1 MSRAGAGRVV
11 VVIPAG
17 AGADS
22 AVGTR
27 PVVTMGQLLAL
38 LGHRAVLRTM

>member
-1 MSRAGAGRVV
+1 MSRTGASRLAM
-11 VVIPAG
+11 VIPAG

-22 AVGTR
+22 AVGTK
-27 PVVTMGQLLAL
+27 PVVKMGQLLAL

>member
-1 MSRAGAGRVV
+1 MSKLGVGRVAM
-11 VVIPAG
+11 VIPAG

-22 AVGTR
+22 AVGTK
-27 PVVTMGQLLAL
+27 PVVKMGQLLAL